1 MHFFKQLSY
10 QRCQVSD
17 NLALNGGYQA
27 IRTPL
32 GKYKWVDNGVMPEI
46 ENLILSNSFS
56 GFLAQASPEHFGGPN
71 VQKLEMEW
79 SNKFNFKYSVSF
91 NSWTSGLMAAVASLN
106 LEKDSEV
113 IVTPWTMSATVA
125 CIVANNLIPV
135 FADIEEDTFNID
147 PIDVASKVTKKT
159 SAIMAVDI
167 FGKPCNAPELSKV
180 AKENNL
186 YLVVDSAQTPRAKVK
201 GKRSGNYSDIS
212 GYSLNRHK
220 HIQVGEGGI
229 AVTDNTEFAERMRL
243 IRNHAEASS
252 GVIQNQ
258 AITIGHNWRMG
269 EIEAVLANYQLKSF
283 DTHIDHRFK
292 SSVSLIN
299 LLSNLRGIKLP
310 EVLDKT
316 QHDFYIIGIKLDDK
330 LAIQRD
336 MIAKSL
342 VAEGVSNLIVGYQ
355 ALHRLNAFSS
365 YRKHNLRI
373 VEKMHDSSFL
383 GLYMCGHYFT
393 DSNVTEIYQAFDKV
407 LSYYY

>member
-1 MHFFKQLSY
+1 M
-10 QRCQVSD
+10 SD

-32 GKYKWVDNGVMPEI
+32 DKYKWVDIGVMPEI

-71 VQKLEMEW
+71 VQNLEMEW

-135 FADIEEDTFNID
+135 FADIEEDTFNIN

-167 FGKPCNAPELSKV
+167 FGKPCNAPELYKV

-186 YLVVDSAQTPRAKVK
+186 HLVVDSAQTPRAKVN

-212 GYSLNRHK
+212 GYSFNRHK

-229 AVTDNTEFAERMRL
+229 AVTDNSEFAERLRL
-243 IRNHAEASS
+243 IRNHAEVSS

-269 EIEAVLANYQLKSF
+269 EIEALLANYQLKNF
-283 DTHIDHRFK
+283 DKHIDHRFK
-292 SSVSLIN
+292 SSLRLIS
-299 LLSNLRGIKLP
+299 LLSNLPGIELP

-316 QHDFYIIGIKLDDK
+316 QHDFYIIGIRLDER
-330 LAIQRD
+330 LSIQREL
-336 MIAKSL
+336 IAKSL
-342 VAEGVSNLIVGYQ
+342 VAEGVQNLIVGYQ
-355 ALHRLNAFSS
+355 ALHRLNAFNN
-365 YRKHNLRI
+365 YRQDNLRV
-373 VEKMHDSSFL
+373 VEKMQDSSFL

-393 DSNVTEIYQAFDKV
+393 DSNIIEIYQAFDKV
-407 LSYYY
+407 LNYWYK